1 MISFMLT
8 TGSLNTQDMIRIL
21 KQWRDDFSGKHL
33 CDGYCMDIMWCFN
46 QSIKTYI
53 SREAKMKATVFQSEI
68 TSYDIISYI

>member
-1 MISFMLT
+1 MIPFMLA
-8 TGSLNTQDMIRIL
+8 TGSLNNQDIIRIL
-21 KQWRDDFSGKHL
+21 RQWRHDFSVKHL